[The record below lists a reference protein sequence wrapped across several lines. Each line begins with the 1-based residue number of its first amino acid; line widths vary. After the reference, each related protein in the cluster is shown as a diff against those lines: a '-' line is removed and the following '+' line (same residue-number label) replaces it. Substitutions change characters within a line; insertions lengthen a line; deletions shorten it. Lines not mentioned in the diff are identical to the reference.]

1 MKCYMM
7 MMMVVVMVVVVMVVV
22 MVMVMMMMV
31 EHAIF
36 DWLNPDIS
44 ISILLGKNPM
54 SAVLFNILVQWV
66 AASRA

>member
-1 MKCYMM
+1 
-7 MMMVVVMVVVVMVVV
+7 MVVVVVMVVV
-22 MVMVMMMMV
+22 MVMVMMMV

>member
-1 MKCYMM
+1 MM
-7 MMMVVVMVVVVMVVV
+7 MMMMM
-22 MVMVMMMMV
+22 MMMMV

-44 ISILLGKNPM
+44 ISILLGKIPM

>member
-1 MKCYMM
+1 
-7 MMMVVVMVVVVMVVV
+7 MMVVVMVVVMVVMVVV

>member
-1 MKCYMM
+1 
-7 MMMVVVMVVVVMVVV
+7 
-22 MVMVMMMMV
+22 MVMMMLV